1 MDKKRVAVP
10 LVCHGHSRPVVD
22 LFYSPV
28 TPDGFFLISASKD
41 SSPMLRNGETGD
53 WVGTFEGHKGAVW
66 SCCLDTN
73 ALRAASGSA
82 DFTAKIWDAISGDEL
97 HSFEHKHIVRAC
109 AFSEDTN
116 FLLTGGVEK
125 ILRIYDLNR
134 PDASPR
140 EVDKTPGSVRTVA
153 WLHSD
158 QTILS
163 SCTDMGGVRLWDV
176 RTGGV
181 VRSLETK
188 SPVTSAEVSQ
198 DGRYI
203 TTADGF
209 TVKFWDANHFGLVKS
224 YNMPCTVESAS
235 LEPKF
240 GYKFIAGGEDMWL
253 RVFDFYT
260 GEEIACNKGH
270 HGPVHCVRFSP
281 GGESY
286 ASGSEDG
293 TIRIWQTGPTTLDDV
308 ETVSANGSTG
318 KVNVT
323 ADDVSRKIEGFHIA
337 DEGRTGQKEEVA
349 NA

>member
-1 MDKKRVAVP
+1 MDKKKIAVP

-22 LFYSPV
+22 LFYSPI

-41 SSPMLRNGETGD
+41 STPMLRNGETGD

-82 DFTAKIWDAISGDEL
+82 DFSAKVWDALTGDEL

-109 AFSEDTN
+109 AFSEDTHL
-116 FLLTGGVEK
+116 LLTGGVEK
-125 ILRIYDLNR
+125 ILRIFDLNR
-134 PDASPR
+134 PDAPPR
-140 EVDKTPGSVRTVA
+140 EVDRSPCSVRTVA

-163 SCTDMGGVRLWDV
+163 SCSDMGGVRLWDV
-176 RTGGV
+176 RSGKIVQT
-181 VRSLETK
+181 LETK
-188 SPVTSAEVSQ
+188 SSVTSAEVSQ

-203 TTADGF
+203 TTADGS

-224 YNMPCTVESAS
+224 YNMPCTIESAS
-235 LEPKF
+235 LEPKY
-240 GYKFIAGGEDMWL
+240 GNKFIAGGEDMWI
-253 RVFDFYT
+253 RVFDFHT
-260 GEEIACNKGH
+260 GDEIACNKGH

-293 TIRIWQTGPTTLDDV
+293 TIRIWQTGPLTHDDT
-308 ETVSANGSTG
+308 EAVSVNGSVG
-318 KVNVT
+318 KVKVT
-323 ADDVSRKIEGFHIA
+323 AEEVSCKIEGFHIT
-337 DEGRTGQKEEVA
+337 DEGKTKEKEEA
-349 NA
+349 GNE